1 MSVAAKSL
9 IDNKALRW
17 LVFLGGLALQLA
29 LGGCISV
36 FPQAKPV
43 QMYRFGDQAPAAASA
58 PTAGAPVTVF
68 KGPIAFP
75 PAAGGDRILTVTGAE
90 NAYVGGARWVAPAAS
105 LFDEALLKAFDAP
118 GAPRLVARGEP
129 LTAPSTL
136 RLDVRSFE
144 ARYPG
149 PSVRVQV
156 RATLIR
162 NADRAMVG
170 EKMFEA
176 QVPASDNRQGPIV
189 AAFDQAVGQVLAGVR
204 DWTAAT
210 APAK

>member
-1 MSVAAKSL
+1 VSVTSR
-9 IDNKALRW
+9 KAVQW
-17 LVFLGGLALQLA
+17 LAIVCALALQLA

-36 FPQAKPV
+36 VPKAKPV
-43 QMYRFGDQAPAAASA
+43 QMYRFGDQAPAPAAAA
-58 PTAGAPVTVF
+58 PAAAPVAVL
-68 KGPIAFP
+68 KGPITFP
-75 PAAGGDRILTVTGAE
+75 PATAGDRILTITGAE
-90 NAYVGGARWVAPAAS
+90 SAYVGGARWVAPAAS

-129 LTAPSTL
+129 LPALSTL
-136 RLDVRSFE
+136 RLDVRAFE

-149 PSVRVQV
+149 PTVRVQV

-162 NADRAMVG
+162 NADRALVA
-170 EKMFEA
+170 EKMFDA
-176 QVPASDNRQGPIV
+176 SVPASDNRQGPIV

-210 APAK
+210 APAR

>member
-1 MSVAAKSL
+1 MTRNAVLAAIAFPL
-9 IDNKALRW
+9 L
-17 LVFLGGLALQLA
+17 
-29 LGGCISV
+29 LGGCISL
-36 FPQAKPV
+36 FPKTKPV
-43 QMYRFGDQAPAAASA
+43 QMYRFGDQAAAPAAAA
-58 PTAGAPVTVF
+58 PAAAAPPVVQ

-75 PAAGGDRILTVTGAE
+75 PASGGDRILTVTGSE
-90 NAYVGGARWVAPAAS
+90 DAYVGGARWVAPAAT

-129 LTAPSTL
+129 LAAPSLL

-149 PSVRVQV
+149 PTVRVQV

-162 NADRAMVG
+162 NADRALIA

-176 QVPASDNRQGPIV
+176 EVPASDNRQGPIV
-189 AAFDQAVGQVLAGVR
+189 AAFDQAVGQVLGAVR
-204 DWTAAT
+204 DWTAGN

>member
-1 MSVAAKSL
+1 VRARKPFDMVTRNATLAA
-9 IDNKALRW
+9 
-17 LVFLGGLALQLA
+17 LALPLL

-36 FPQAKPV
+36 FPKTAPV
-43 QMYRFGDQAPAAASA
+43 QMYRFGDLAPAPAASA
-58 PTAGAPVTVF
+58 QAAPVAVL

-90 NAYVGGARWVAPAAS
+90 DAYIGGARWVAPAAT

-129 LTAPSTL
+129 LAAPSTL
-136 RLDVRSFE
+136 RLDVRAFE

-149 PSVRVQV
+149 PTIHIQV

-162 NADRAMVG
+162 NADRTLIG
-170 EKMFEA
+170 DKMFDA
-176 QVPASDNRQGPIV
+176 DVPASGDRQTAIV
-189 AAFDQAVGQVLAGVR
+189 AAFDQAVGQILAGVR
-204 DWTAAT
+204 DWTGAT
-210 APAK
+210 APRP